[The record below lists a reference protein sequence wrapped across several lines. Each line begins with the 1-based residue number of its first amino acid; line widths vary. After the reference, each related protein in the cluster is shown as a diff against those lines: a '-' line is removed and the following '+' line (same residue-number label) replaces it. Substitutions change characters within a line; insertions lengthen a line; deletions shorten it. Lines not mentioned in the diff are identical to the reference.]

1 MELKIFKA
9 NFLIVLKILIKNY
22 LLIYFLAIQ
31 LKFLGSVVF
40 ILRKYLQEVDLKK
53 SHQKNYDQNT
63 KKNNIFFLIFLQK
76 KICFLQVD

>member
-9 NFLIVLKILIKNY
+9 NFLIVLKILIKIY

-40 ILRKYLQEVDLKK
+40 IIRKYLQEVDLKK
-53 SHQKNYDQNT
+53 SNQKNYDQNT
-63 KKNNIFFLIFLQK
+63 KKNNIYIFLFFYK
-76 KICFLQVD
+76 KNLFPTS